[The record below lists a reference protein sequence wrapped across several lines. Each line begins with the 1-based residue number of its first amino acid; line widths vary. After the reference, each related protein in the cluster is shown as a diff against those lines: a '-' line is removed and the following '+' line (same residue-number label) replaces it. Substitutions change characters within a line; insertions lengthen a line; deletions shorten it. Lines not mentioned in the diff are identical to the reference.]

1 MASRYLLDTNV
12 LLHVVNKSTGFE
24 QIESRLSQVAQRNLY
39 VSAVTVWEISRMVER
54 AKVSKA
60 TMRAT
65 LELLDFF
72 EVLPLTNQVAALSGS
87 LAGSLQN
94 QGTPIGERD
103 SMIAGTAMSHKL
115 VMVTDNLREFARVP
129 GILVE
134 NWRGVIAS

>member
-1 MASRYLLDTNV
+1 MAGRYLLDTNV

-24 QIESRLSQVAQRNLY
+24 QIETRLSQVAQRNLY

-87 LAGSLQN
+87 LAASLQN

-134 NWRGVIAS
+134 NWRSVIAS